1 MLYCK
6 QLLRWQ
12 ELPQTKREA
21 DVATN
26 FQKII
31 CLLLALL
38 LGATAA
44 ASAPL
49 PASISATRVYASPP
63 QTAHVFFAGG
73 LNQEV
78 NLSRYLFATNE
89 TPFVRGYSIDTYRAF
104 TGPGKFI
111 PALPY
116 DSAPFAFTGI
126 GNPVSGL
133 TARRIGY
140 IAEIGL
146 RSPDPFE
153 AAAIGGAIYKMMGA
167 TVTSTN
173 PALQTA
179 IDTWAGS
186 TNLSD
191 EVPTAFYST
200 KPFFQKTPA
209 FVTADVPE
217 PASWLMLTLGFAL
230 AGYALRKNR
239 RTTQENLPRFS

>member
-1 MLYCK
+1 
-6 QLLRWQ
+6 
-12 ELPQTKREA
+12 
-21 DVATN
+21 VAISKTH
-26 FQKII
+26 KII
-31 CLLLALL
+31 GLAASLL
-38 LGATAA
+38 LGAPTA

-49 PASISATRVYASPP
+49 PASISVTRVYASAP

-73 LNQEV
+73 LDAEI
-78 NLSRYLFATNE
+78 NLSRYIFTSPEA
-89 TPFVRGYSIDTYRAF
+89 PFVRGYSIDTYRVF
-104 TGPGKFI
+104 TGPGKFD

-116 DSAPFAFTGI
+116 DSAPLAFTGI

-146 RSPDPFE
+146 RSSDLVE

-173 PALQTA
+173 PAIQTA
-179 IDTWAGS
+179 IDTWASS
-186 TNLSD
+186 TQLSD

-209 FVTADVPE
+209 FVTAAVPE
-217 PASWLMLTLGFAL
+217 PASWLMLIIGFAL
-230 AGYALRKNR
+230 VGHRFRKNR